1 MLFNTTII
9 FYMVKFGRLLCPNFD
24 KAWTCD
30 QIAQHT
36 GSNNYYAAVRGIIYD
51 VSSLA
56 HGDHSD
62 VPGLARASI
71 AMSCEFSLF
80 FVLSWIVDH
89 VLDSFWQRFNWAR
102 NCHPSCKISLPRYT
116 EGEGS
121 LRCTND
127 SLASL
132 RYDDKRTPIFMLV
145 RICDVSSRMSFSS

>member
-36 GSNNYYAAVRGIIYD
+36 GSNNYYAAVRGIVYD

-80 FVLSWIVDH
+80 
-89 VLDSFWQRFNWAR
+89 SF
-102 NCHPSCKISLPRYT
+102 SV
-116 EGEGS
+116 GS
-121 LRCTND
+121 LTMFWTVFG
-127 SLASL
+127 SASTGQETVT
-132 RYDDKRTPIFMLV
+132 RVAR
-145 RICDVSSRMSFSS
+145 